1 MSQKPT
7 IEFPMEPLIFKVA
20 LWSGRR
26 LGPGVLEVNKS
37 GMFLSSKWKS
47 SLPPDGKTD
56 VTWNDLRELKNKL
69 RESQR
74 FVANFG
80 RNDLV
85 LTVKLKEENE
95 DRLLALASLF
105 DQLPPETS
113 SLRCPACSGP
123 VVNNVCRD
131 CGKSYTTEQR
141 RKGFALLL
149 AGIVLIGTGIILTAS
164 SHNSSSGTVFV
175 FYGLMLAGLYPFV
188 IGLIRLLFGVR
199 AS

>member
-26 LGPGVLEVNKS
+26 LGPGELEVNKS
-37 GMFLSSKWKS
+37 GMFLRSKWKS
-47 SLPPDGKTD
+47 SLPPDGKIN
-56 VTWNDLRELKNKL
+56 VAWNDLRELKNKL
-69 RESQR
+69 RERQR

-80 RNDLV
+80 MNDLV
-85 LTVKLKEENE
+85 LTVILKEETE
-95 DRLLALASLF
+95 ARIVALATLF
-105 DQLPPETS
+105 DNLPSETF

-123 VVNNVCRD
+123 VVDNVCRD

-141 RKGFALLL
+141 RKGFALLF
-149 AGIVLIGTGIILTAS
+149 AGIALTGTGIILTAS
-164 SHNSSSGTVFV
+164 SYSPSSGTVFV
-175 FYGLMLAGLYPFV
+175 FYGLVLAGLYPLV
-188 IGLIRLLFGVR
+188 IGLIRVFFGVR